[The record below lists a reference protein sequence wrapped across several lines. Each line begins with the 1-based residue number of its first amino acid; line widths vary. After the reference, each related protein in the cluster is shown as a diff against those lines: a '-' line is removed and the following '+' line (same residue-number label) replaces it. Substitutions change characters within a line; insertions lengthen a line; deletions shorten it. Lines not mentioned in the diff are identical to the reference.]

1 MLSFWG
7 INTVILLI
15 IIIITSILVDEKEL
29 QIYND
34 KNMLR

>member
-1 MLSFWG
+1 MLRFWG